1 MQTEMA
7 VGRPDTGKEQ
17 SALPTSTEEN
27 KMMSATKYFSDRN
40 GLDLNKGAKAAAEM
54 GGRMFT
60 C

>member
-1 MQTEMA
+1 MA